1 MDPWD
6 RFYCPA
12 AVNAA
17 AVNIR
22 VRGFEYLFS
31 VLFEDM
37 SQG

>member
-6 RFYCPA
+6 RFYRLA
-12 AVNAA
+12 VVNAA
-17 AVNIR
+17 AVNIC